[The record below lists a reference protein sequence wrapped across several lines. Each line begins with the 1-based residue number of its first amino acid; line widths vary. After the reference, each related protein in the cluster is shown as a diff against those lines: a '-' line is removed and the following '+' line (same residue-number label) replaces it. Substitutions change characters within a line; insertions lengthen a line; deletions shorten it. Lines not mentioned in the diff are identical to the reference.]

1 MLSVTGIMFLF
12 FYLTL
17 IVQTRNIGVSRK
29 LCRSRPTGLVL
40 VERLERLEN
49 RYSET
54 GGED

>member
-1 MLSVTGIMFLF
+1 
-12 FYLTL
+12 
-17 IVQTRNIGVSRK
+17 VSRK

-40 VERLERLEN
+40 VERLERIEN